1 MPGALQLGS
10 NLTLEI
16 PEQTRF
22 MSQNSLSAP
31 ALLGTWY
38 LAQAY
43 AIDDHNHRLYDVY
56 GDKPSGVICYGA
68 DGRMM
73 ALIAHADRP
82 LLTGDR
88 QAAPAD
94 ERAAAYKTSIGYA
107 GRFELDGDWV
117 MHHVDVSTYPNWVG
131 GTLRRQARLENGHLV
146 LLTAPQ
152 MQDGVRTVI
161 RLVWQREPI
170 GV

>member
-1 MPGALQLGS
+1 MTPPLLKAD
-10 NLTLEI
+10 
-16 PEQTRF
+16 
-22 MSQNSLSAP
+22 

-38 LAQAY
+38 LAEAY
-43 AIDDHNHRLYDVY
+43 ATDDQHARLYDVY
-56 GDKPSGVICYGA
+56 GDRPSGVIHYGA

-82 LLTGDR
+82 LLSGDR

-94 ERAAAYKTSIGYA
+94 QRAAAYKTSIGYA
-107 GRFELDGDWV
+107 GRFEMDGDWV

-131 GTLRRQARLENGHLV
+131 GTLRRQAHLDAGRLV

-152 MQDGVRTVI
+152 MQDGRQTVI

>member
-1 MPGALQLGS
+1 MS
-10 NLTLEI
+10 TSLT
-16 PEQTRF
+16 PE
-22 MSQNSLSAP
+22 AIW
-31 ALLGTWY
+31 GTWY
-38 LAQAY
+38 LAEAY
-43 AIDDHNHRLYDVY
+43 AIDEHNKRLNDVY
-56 GDKPSGVICYGA
+56 GDRPSGVIHYGP

-82 LLTGDR
+82 LLSGDR

-94 ERAAAYKTSIGYA
+94 ERAAAYKSSIGYA
-107 GRFELDGDWV
+107 GRFELEGDWV

-131 GTLRRQARLENGHLV
+131 GTLRRQVRLDQGLLV

>member
-1 MPGALQLGS
+1 MTS
-10 NLTLEI
+10 
-16 PEQTRF
+16 
-22 MSQNSLSAP
+22 SLLKAD

-38 LAQAY
+38 LAEAF
-43 AIDDHNHRLYDVY
+43 AIDDQEARLYDVY
-56 GDKPSGVICYGA
+56 GDRPSGVIHYGA

-73 ALIAHADRP
+73 ALIAHAGRP
-82 LLTGDR
+82 LLSGDR

-94 ERAAAYKTSIGYA
+94 ERAAAYKSSIGYA
-107 GRFELDGDWV
+107 GRFEIDGDWV

-131 GTLRRQARLENGHLV
+131 GTLCRQAALEAGRLV

>member
-1 MPGALQLGS
+1 
-10 NLTLEI
+10 
-16 PEQTRF
+16 
-22 MSQNSLSAP
+22 MSRDPLNP
-31 ALLGTWY
+31 DALLGTWY
-38 LAQAY
+38 LAEAF
-43 AIDDHNHRLYDVY
+43 AIDDQEARLYDVY
-56 GDKPSGVICYGA
+56 GDRPSGVIHYGA

-73 ALIAHADRP
+73 ALIAHAGRP
-82 LLTGDR
+82 LLSGDR

-94 ERAAAYKTSIGYA
+94 ERAAAYKSSIGYA
-107 GRFELDGDWV
+107 GRFEINGNWV

-131 GTLRRQARLENGHLV
+131 GTLRRQAALEAGRLV

>member
-1 MPGALQLGS
+1 
-10 NLTLEI
+10 
-16 PEQTRF
+16 
-22 MSQNSLSAP
+22 MSSSLLKAD

-38 LAQAY
+38 LAEAF
-43 AIDDHNHRLYDVY
+43 AIDDQEARLYDVY
-56 GDKPSGVICYGA
+56 GDRPSGVIHYGA

-73 ALIAHADRP
+73 ALIAHAGRP
-82 LLTGDR
+82 LLSGDR

-94 ERAAAYKTSIGYA
+94 ERAAAYKSSIGYA
-107 GRFELDGDWV
+107 GRFEINGNWV
-117 MHHVDVSTYPNWVG
+117 MPHVDVSTYPNWVG
-131 GTLRRQARLENGHLV
+131 GTLRRQAALEAGRLV

>member
-1 MPGALQLGS
+1 MTS
-10 NLTLEI
+10 
-16 PEQTRF
+16 
-22 MSQNSLSAP
+22 SLLKAD

-38 LAQAY
+38 LAEAF
-43 AIDDHNHRLYDVY
+43 AIDDQEVRLYDVY
-56 GDKPSGVICYGA
+56 GDRPSGVIHYGA

-73 ALIAHADRP
+73 ALIAHAGRP
-82 LLTGDR
+82 LLSGDR

-94 ERAAAYKTSIGYA
+94 ERAAAYKSSIGYA
-107 GRFELDGDWV
+107 GRFEIDGDWV

-131 GTLRRQARLENGHLV
+131 GTLRRQVALEAGRLV

-170 GV
+170 GI